1 MKKILFLLILSLLI
15 SCKSETKEEV
25 EKTVLKPEPIK
36 KIQISANEKNLIYN
50 LDNNTI
56 VVNKD
61 TIRIE
66 SPFIYSFDG
75 LIENK
80 KIQIHLSNN
89 LTGEFGGYEKTA
101 SVYID
106 GEEEIFG
113 CYFKKDKN
121 SKEET
126 ADVTTYYSMNNDNTI
141 ICKLKLFNISKPNMF
156 IDCEFNGKIYK
167 INPSTTF
174 PSYKCFDEINYTLSD
189 CRKQFKK
196 EESMREYVPHRNYTF
211 FAEIVSNDEKFDKME
226 SELKYL
232 FQDSLDVENHKNW
245 KHQFQENKSKDEED
259 CYTSET
265 ISTVVPVFIDENIFV
280 TSSYSYNYMGGAHG
294 MMVTNYENYDLE
306 SGKIIELNEILNFS
320 STEFKTFYETK
331 LKETYAD
338 GMLNENDIPMSD
350 KFFILPTGIVFS
362 YAPYELM
369 GFAAGEPHIFFSYA
383 TLKPFLAN
391 NSILEKYLM
400 EK

>member
-1 MKKILFLLILSLLI
+1 MKKILFLLILIFII
-15 SCKSETKEEV
+15 SCKSDSKEEKV
-25 EKTVLKPEPIK
+25 KTVIKPKPIEK
-36 KIQISANEKNLIYN
+36 VKIITSEKNLIYN

-56 VVNKD
+56 VVAGD
-61 TIRIE
+61 TVRIE

-75 LIENK
+75 IIENK

-113 CYFKKDKN
+113 CYFKKNKN
-121 SKEET
+121 NKEEI
-126 ADVTTYYSMNNDNTI
+126 ADVTTYYSMNNDNTT
-141 ICKLKLFNISKPNMF
+141 ICKLKLYNVSKPNMF
-156 IDCEFNGKIYK
+156 IDCEYKEKTYK
-167 INPSTTF
+167 INPSTIF
-174 PSYKCFDEINYTLSD
+174 LNYKCFDEINYTLSD
-189 CRKQFKK
+189 CKKQFKK
-196 EESMREYVPHRNYTF
+196 KESMREYVPHRNYSF
-211 FAEIVSNDEKFDKME
+211 IAEIFSNDEKFNKIE

-232 FQDSLDVENHKNW
+232 FIDSLDIKNHKKW
-245 KHQFQENKSKDEED
+245 KHQFQENISKDEED

-265 ISTVVPVFIDENIFV
+265 ISTIVPAFIDDNIFV

-306 SGKIIELNEILNFS
+306 TGKIIELNEILNFS
-320 STEFKTFYETK
+320 SNEFKVFYENK
-331 LKETYAD
+331 VKETYAD
-338 GMLNENDIPMSD
+338 GMLNENVIPMSD

-369 GFAAGEPHIFFSYA
+369 GFAAGEPHIFMSYKD
-383 TLKPFLAN
+383 LEPFITN
-391 NSILEKYLM
+391 NSILDKYWI
-400 EK
+400 KK